1 PIYRYILYIYI
12 SYDHI
17 STECITDIYYFLL
30 FPGYY
35 SLSVHIVTVHN
46 GEVMSVMDKVPLK
59 PIDVLQFLHILRY
72 GKAACGG
79 VCLGNI
85 PQCVAGLELNALVV
99 SICMFCFRA
108 VLRLYKPHASDCEY
122 AAEDCEKDGRCD
134 QNKLFAVYYFS
145 SLACCM

>member
-1 PIYRYILYIYI
+1 MKGSAFEIPSLGECIIIYKALESLYIAIFYI
-12 SYDHI
+12 SIYHMTI
-17 STECITDIYYFLL
+17 YQQNVLRIYIYYFLF

-79 VCLGNI
+79 ICLGNI
-85 PQCVAGLELNALVV
+85 P
-99 SICMFCFRA
+99 
-108 VLRLYKPHASDCEY
+108 
-122 AAEDCEKDGRCD
+122 
-134 QNKLFAVYYFS
+134 
-145 SLACCM
+145 

>member
-1 PIYRYILYIYI
+1 MKGSAFEIPSLGECIIIYKALESLYIAIFYILYIYI

-59 PIDVLQFLHILRY
+59 SIDVLQFLHILRY

-79 VCLGNI
+79 ICLGNI
-85 PQCVAGLELNALVV
+85 P
-99 SICMFCFRA
+99 
-108 VLRLYKPHASDCEY
+108 
-122 AAEDCEKDGRCD
+122 
-134 QNKLFAVYYFS
+134 
-145 SLACCM
+145 